1 MKMRAQWLALLALGG
16 VWAVLLLWNF
26 LFMAKPERVPLKYV
40 SGQTASRESGRGPAI
55 TVVKIRMDLLEAER
69 RQAEVAFATP
79 KNIFAPLRHEGSEGT
94 IVKVRHMPVLPPPQ
108 PVAPAP
114 PPAPTPEE
122 LAAQAAQSE
131 LAQFRYLGFLSR
143 NGQDEAFLSKG
154 KELRI
159 VRTGGMIEERVLVK
173 AITPKD
179 VTLQETKSQVEK
191 TVLLA
196 SEGR

>member
-1 MKMRAQWLALLALGG
+1 
-16 VWAVLLLWNF
+16 
-26 LFMAKPERVPLKYV
+26 
-40 SGQTASRESGRGPAI
+40 
-55 TVVKIRMDLLEAER
+55 
-69 RQAEVAFATP
+69 
-79 KNIFAPLRHEGSEGT
+79 
-94 IVKVRHMPVLPPPQ
+94 
-108 PVAPAP
+108 
-114 PPAPTPEE
+114 

-154 KELRI
+154 KELHI